1 MLFKDILLDSIFD
14 AFLGVLLIVL
24 FLIISVLYYSF
35 YLLKKIN
42 NTLTWSQQIDQHVSE
57 AIVYGSKEDENHA
70 KSFSQF
76 SQNSSFRNLFLKKLI
91 ASEKKFLGAAHHEV
105 NKLFQNFHLEKE
117 TKKKL
122 NQKQPY
128 LIAGGLQDVASM
140 HVESEIPK
148 IAALLIHPS
157 PLVYQEAQYAM
168 VSFKGFDGLAFLNTV
183 YTKISE
189 WQQLRLLLSVTAIP
203 KFSDEAVNK
212 WLNSTN
218 DSVIIFTLRL
228 LRNFQL
234 LSFYPQVFNLLKH
247 SAEEVRI
254 QVVQTLQS
262 LENPSTV
269 NHLIASY
276 AHQSPDVQVQI
287 IRVLKVLKDQR
298 CVEFLKKQ
306 LTDHSFSRLKIFA
319 AEALFSLGHYD
330 YLLKLSKDQSSPEQL
345 TQIVNHSMQLK
356 IC

>member
-345 TQIVNHSMQLK
+345 TQFVNHSMQSK

>member
-1 MLFKDILLDSIFD
+1 MLFKDILMDAIFD
-14 AFLGVLLIVL
+14 AFVGVLLMVL
-24 FLIISVLYYSF
+24 VLIAGVLYYSF

-42 NTLTWSQQIDQHVSE
+42 TTLTWSQHIDQHVSE
-57 AIVYGSKEDENHA
+57 AIVYGIKEDEKHT
-70 KSFSQF
+70 KIFSQF
-76 SQNSSFRNLFLKKLI
+76 SQNSSFRNLFLEKLI
-91 ASEKKFLGAAHHEV
+91 DSEKKFSGVALKEID
-105 NKLFQNFHLEKE
+105 KLFQDYKLEKE
-117 TKKKL
+117 ILEKL

-128 LIAGGLQDVASM
+128 LIAGGIQQAASM
-140 HVESEIPK
+140 NVKSAISK
-148 IAALLIHPS
+148 ITRLLQHPS

-168 VSFKGFDGLAFLNTV
+168 VSLNGFEGLTFLNTV
-183 YTKISE
+183 STTISE
-189 WQQLRLLLSVTAIP
+189 WQQLRLLLSVTDIP

-228 LRNFQL
+228 LRKFQL

-276 AHQSPDVQVQI
+276 PHQTPDVQVQI

-298 CVEFLKKQ
+298 CVDFLKKQ
-306 LTDHSFSRLKIFA
+306 LTDHSFSKLKIFA
-319 AEALFSLGHYD
+319 AEALFSLGHAD
-330 YLLKLSKDQSSPEQL
+330 YLINLAKDQSSPEQL

-356 IC
+356 LC